1 MSASAAVVGE
11 AKPGLIRRYLPILHW
26 LPTYQRGWF
35 TPDAVAAL
43 SVWALLIP
51 QGLAYATIAGV
62 PVQYGLYTSFVA
74 LIAYAIFGTSR
85 QLAQG
90 PSGAVAAVSA
100 AVIGPI
106 VGAAALGTSNA
117 VGYTAALAL
126 ATGFVYLLLGLL
138 RMGWISNFLSKA
150 VLGGFV
156 LGFAIGIIIDQSQKL
171 LGIDAVSGTYVEELV
186 GTIKELP
193 ETNLATFAVGAAS
206 LAALLL
212 MRRFLKQVAAGADR
226 HGVVHPGRAR
236 ARPGRRGRGRDRDRP
251 DRAVLGRTPRGGMER
266 GRRPAHRGLVGGIRR
281 VLGIAGLGPVHGPQ
295 ASLRDRP

>member
-1 MSASAAVVGE
+1 MSASEAAVGK
-11 AKPGLIRRYLPILHW
+11 AKPGLIQRYLPILHW

-85 QLAQG
+85 HLAQG

-100 AVIGPI
+100 AVIAPI
-106 VGAAALGTSNA
+106 VGAAALGTDKA

-126 ATGFVYLLLGLL
+126 ASGFVYLLLGLL
-138 RMGWISNFLSKA
+138 RMGWISTFLSKA

-156 LGFAIGIIIDQSQKL
+156 VGFAIGIIIDQSHKL
-171 LGIDAVSGTYVEELV
+171 LGVDSVDGSYVEKLI

-193 ETNLATFAVGAAS
+193 
-206 LAALLL
+206 
-212 MRRFLKQVAAGADR
+212 
-226 HGVVHPGRAR
+226 
-236 ARPGRRGRGRDRDRP
+236 
-251 DRAVLGRTPRGGMER
+251 TP
-266 GRRPAHRGLVGGIRR
+266 I
-281 VLGIAGLGPVHGPQ
+281 
-295 ASLRDRP
+295 